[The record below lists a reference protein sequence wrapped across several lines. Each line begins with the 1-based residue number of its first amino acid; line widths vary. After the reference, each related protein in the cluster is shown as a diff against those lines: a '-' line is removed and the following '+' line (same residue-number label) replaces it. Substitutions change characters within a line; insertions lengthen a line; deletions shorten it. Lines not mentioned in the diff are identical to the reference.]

1 MEDNIKPLRKSP
13 NYKWVILVACFMME
27 FVCLGFCCSNPG
39 LYTTAVTEAL
49 NIPRSLYAIG
59 TSIRYMVQVLV
70 SFFFGSLI

>member
-49 NIPRSLYAIG
+49 NIPRSL
-59 TSIRYMVQVLV
+59 
-70 SFFFGSLI
+70 